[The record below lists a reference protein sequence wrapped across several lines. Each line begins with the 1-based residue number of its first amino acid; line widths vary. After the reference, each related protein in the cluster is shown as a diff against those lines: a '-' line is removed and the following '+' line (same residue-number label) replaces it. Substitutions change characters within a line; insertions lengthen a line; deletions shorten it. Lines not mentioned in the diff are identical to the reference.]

1 MKKAALFSGQGSQY
15 VGMGQSLYETEPSF
29 RDLCHQA
36 NDLLERDLTALMFQ
50 GPEENLRS
58 TENAQVALLTMDYG
72 IFQILSQRGQDFHF
86 TAGHSLGEYAA
97 LTASGVLR
105 FEDALAIVNERGALM
120 ARAGEMEP
128 GTMAA
133 VIGMDFKTVEEIC
146 RRNGADMANFNSA
159 EQVVISGRVSAV
171 EKSMEECKEAGAKR
185 VLPLNVSGAFH
196 SRLMEASGEQLADV
210 IRSIPFHAPRIP
222 VVMNVTGEE
231 EKDPEKMKELL
242 IAQVSSPVKWMH
254 SMEFMLQQGVTH
266 FAECGPKNVLSALVR
281 RISTDAVSVTTDT
294 AEGIGKALEVL
305 S

>member
-15 VGMGQSLYETEPSF
+15 VGMGRSLYESDPSF
-29 RDLCHQA
+29 RDLCLQA
-36 NDLLERDLTALMFQ
+36 DKLLGRSLTDLMFE
-50 GPEENLRS
+50 GPEELLRS

-72 IFQILSQRGQDFHF
+72 IFQILSQRGQKFDYV
-86 TAGHSLGEYAA
+86 AGHSLGEYAA
-97 LTASGVLR
+97 LTAAGVLR
-105 FEDALAIVNERGALM
+105 FEDALAIVARRGSLM
-120 ARAGEMEP
+120 AQAGEMEP

-133 VIGMDFKTVEEIC
+133 IIGMDFNSVEEIC

-159 EQVVISGRVSAV
+159 EQVVISGRISAV

-196 SRLMEASGEQLADV
+196 SRLMEPSGEELAQV
-210 IRSIPFHAPRIP
+210 IRSVPFNAPRIS

-231 EKDPEKMKELL
+231 EKDPEKMKENL

-281 RISTDAVSVTTDT
+281 RISSDAVSVTTDT
-294 AEGIGKALEVL
+294 AEGIEKALEVL
-305 S
+305 A